1 MMRDAWNNP
10 LPRLRPAN
18 HPDRLD
24 RQLAEV
30 AKRDRAAQE
39 HADRMALREFQND
52 FELGVGI

>member
-1 MMRDAWNNP
+1 MTDKFARK

-30 AKRDRAAQE
+30 RARDRAAID

-52 FELGVGI
+52 FGLGIGI